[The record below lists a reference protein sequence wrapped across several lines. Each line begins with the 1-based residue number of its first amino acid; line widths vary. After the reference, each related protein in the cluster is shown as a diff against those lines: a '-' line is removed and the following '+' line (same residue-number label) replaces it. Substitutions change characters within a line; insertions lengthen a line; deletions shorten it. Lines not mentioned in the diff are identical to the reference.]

1 MEITAGL
8 ASIRGV
14 VSMEIP
20 PRGALAPV
28 EEDEDR
34 EQSGSEERLQHP
46 GQLQRRGPPFR
57 QGNFY
62 MLIVIGEIATEHQLQ
77 NARQHIERGIRSWDI
92 SLTECDLDQQLQIFI
107 TRHSAQFSAE
117 VRGQSD

>member
-8 ASIRGV
+8 ASVPGV

-20 PRGALAPV
+20 PRGALAAV

-34 EQSGSEERLQHP
+34 EQSGTEERFQHP
-46 GQLQRRGPPFR
+46 GHLRRRGPTSS

-62 MLIVIGEIATEHQLQ
+62 MLIVIGEIATEHQLHA
-77 NARQHIERGIRSWDI
+77 ARQHIERGEP
-92 SLTECDLDQQLQIFI
+92 LLLKACLLY
-107 TRHSAQFSAE
+107 HSI
-117 VRGQSD
+117 

>member
-8 ASIRGV
+8 ASAPGV

-20 PRGALAPV
+20 PRGRGALAAV

-34 EQSGSEERLQHP
+34 EQFQHP
-46 GQLQRRGPPFR
+46 RRRGPTSR

-62 MLIVIGEIATEHQLQ
+62 MLIVIGEIATEHQLHA
-77 NARQHIERGIRSWDI
+77 ARQHIERGEP
-92 SLTECDLDQQLQIFI
+92 LLLKACLF
-107 TRHSAQFSAE
+107 
-117 VRGQSD
+117 